1 MKMAQAVCFMLTA
14 FLALWP
20 AKGQAQSTPLND
32 EQRRAIELIVKDY
45 LIRNPEIVQE
55 ALLELERRQQAA
67 QEAARSAVLR
77 DERTKLINSPHD
89 LVIGN
94 PAGNVTLV
102 EFFDYNCSYCRKAK
116 SDVDALIKDDPNI
129 RVVLKEF
136 PVLGPESVEASR
148 VAVAA
153 KLQLSP
159 DKMRVFHDRL
169 MVTRGRANGEQALAL
184 ATELG
189 ANVAKLQK
197 DMQSDMVAAVLQ
209 ENTAL
214 ADRLG
219 ISGTPTFILNDDI
232 IAGAVGLEPLRQ
244 AVANTRRCGKTKCE

>member
-1 MKMAQAVCFMLTA
+1 MKVAIVARVILVSVLACMANQ
-14 FLALWP
+14 
-20 AKGQAQSTPLND
+20 GQTQSTSFSD
-32 EQRRAIELIVKDY
+32 EKRRAFEAILKDY
-45 LIRNPEIVQE
+45 LLRNPEIVQE
-55 ALLELERRQQAA
+55 ALVELERRQQVA

-77 DERTKLINSPHD
+77 DERTKLVNSPHD
-89 LVIGN
+89 MVVGN
-94 PAGNVTLV
+94 PAGDVSLV

-116 SDVDALIKDDPNI
+116 SDVDALIKGDPRLRI
-129 RVVLKEF
+129 VLKEF
-136 PVLGPESVEASR
+136 PVLGPDSVEASR

-169 MVTRGRANGEQALAL
+169 MATRGRANGEKALAL

-197 DMQSDMVAAVLQ
+197 DMQGDMVNAVLQ

-232 IAGAVGLEPLRQ
+232 IMGAVGLEPLRQ
-244 AVANTRRCGKTKCE
+244 AIANTRRCGKTKCE